1 MDLFDVG
8 NAYLE
13 RGIDEKSMNTLFLRI
28 FLWLWLAMVAVA
40 VVLVLTSPFFTRS
53 RSRVEHW
60 QEGAE
65 SQARKRVDWVADRI
79 GETGAIESRGGRG
92 GGRGRHPTEIFVFDG
107 GGREVMGRPAPEPA
121 RDLARRVAEGGEE
134 ETERR
139 GGLHL
144 VARPVSDPEGKTFVV
159 VGALHR
165 PPRAVDL
172 LEPGALWLRLA
183 VLALVVGALSFWLAR
198 YLSAPVG
205 SLRRATQRLSA
216 GDLSAR
222 VGEPVD
228 RRSDEIGGLARD
240 FDEMA
245 ERLESLLGSQRRL
258 LRDVSHELRSP
269 LARLR
274 VALELARDRAGKA
287 AGDPL
292 DRIDREAGR
301 LDTLIGQ
308 LLLLERLEAG
318 EPETEVVAFDLTA
331 LLSEVVDDASFEA
344 APAGREVRL
353 GSYPPCPMLGHPGLM
368 RSAFDNVIRN
378 AIRHTPEG
386 SGIEIELQVEGTKT
400 SVSIRD
406 HGEGVPDGHLET
418 LFEPFARVADA
429 RERTTGGAGLGLAI
443 TRRAVEIHGGTVS
456 ARNHPDG
463 GLEISIRLP
472 SSAT

>member
-1 MDLFDVG
+1 M
-8 NAYLE
+8 
-13 RGIDEKSMNTLFLRI
+13 SLFLRI
-28 FLWLWLAMVAVA
+28 FLWFWLAMVAVA

-65 SQARKRVDWVADRI
+65 SLTRKRVDWVAERI
-79 GETGAIESRGGRG
+79 GETGAIEGRRRHG
-92 GGRGRHPTEIFVFDG
+92 GGPGRSPTEIFIFDG
-107 GGREVMGRPAPEPA
+107 EGREVMGRPAPEAA
-121 RDLARRVAEGGEE
+121 RELARRVAAGGEE
-134 ETERR
+134 EAERQ

-144 VARPVSDPEGKTFVV
+144 VARPVSDPEGKILVV

-165 PPRAVDL
+165 PPRPVDL
-172 LEPGALWLRLA
+172 LEPRALWTRLA

-205 SLRRATQRLSA
+205 SLRRATQRLSG

-222 VGEPVD
+222 VGGPVD

-245 ERLESLLGSQRRL
+245 ERLEILLGSQRRL
-258 LRDVSHELRSP
+258 LGDVSHELRSP

-274 VALELARDRAGKA
+274 VALELARDRAGEA

-292 DRIDREAGR
+292 DRIDREAAR
-301 LDTLIGQ
+301 LDELIDR
-308 LLLLERLEAG
+308 LLLLERLEVG
-318 EPETEVVAFDLTA
+318 EPETEVVDFDLAA

-344 APAGREVRL
+344 AAAGREVRL
-353 GSYPPCPMLGHPGLM
+353 DRWPPCPMRGHPDLI

-386 SGIEIELQVEGTKT
+386 SEVEVEAHAEGGAAT
-400 SVSIRD
+400 VSIRD
-406 HGEGVPDGHLET
+406 HGPGVPEEHLEA
-418 LFEPFARVADA
+418 LFEPFTRVADA

-456 ARNHPDG
+456 ARNNPG
-463 GLEISIRLP
+463 GGFEVVIHLP
-472 SSAT
+472 STRA

>member
-1 MDLFDVG
+1 M
-8 NAYLE
+8 
-13 RGIDEKSMNTLFLRI
+13 SLFLRI

-65 SQARKRVDWVADRI
+65 SLARERVDWVADRI
-79 GETGAIESRGGRG
+79 GETGTIEGRG
-92 GGRGRHPTEIFVFDG
+92 RRSGGRGRHPTEIFIFDG
-107 GGREVMGRPAPEPA
+107 EGREVMGRPAPKPA
-121 RDLARRVAEGGEE
+121 RDLARRVAAGGEE
-134 ETERR
+134 EAERR

-144 VARPVSDPEGKTFVV
+144 VARPVSDPEGKRLVV
-159 VGALHR
+159 VGALNR

-172 LEPGALWLRLA
+172 LEPRALWLRLA
-183 VLALVVGALSFWLAR
+183 ILALVVGALSFWLAR

-205 SLRRATQRLSA
+205 SLRRATQRLSG

-222 VGEPVD
+222 VGGPVD

-269 LARLR
+269 LARLQ
-274 VALELARDRAGKA
+274 VALELARDRAGSA

-292 DRIDREAGR
+292 DRIEREAGR
-301 LDTLIGQ
+301 LDSLIGQ
-308 LLLLERLEAG
+308 LLLLERLETG
-318 EPETEVVAFDLTA
+318 EPETEVVDFDLTE
-331 LLSEVVDDASFEA
+331 LLSEVIDDASFEA

-386 SGIEIELQVEGTKT
+386 SEVEIELQVEGNKA

-418 LFEPFARVADA
+418 LFEPFARVAGA

-443 TRRAVEIHGGTVS
+443 TRRAVEFHGGTVTAS
-456 ARNHPDG
+456 NHSDG
-463 GLEISIRLP
+463 GLEVVIHLP
-472 SSAT
+472 VNGDNV

>member
-1 MDLFDVG
+1 ME
-8 NAYLE
+8 NP
-13 RGIDEKSMNTLFLRI
+13 KSEIRNPKLCDPMNTLFLRI
-28 FLWLWLAMVAVA
+28 FLWFWLAMVVVA

-65 SQARKRVDWVADRI
+65 SLARKRVDWVADRI
-79 GETGAIESRGGRG
+79 DETGAIEGRGGHG
-92 GGRGRHPTEIFVFDG
+92 GGRGRHLTEIFIFDG
-107 GGREVMGRPAPEPA
+107 EGREVMGRPAPEPA
-121 RDLARRVAEGGEE
+121 RDLARRVAAGGEE
-134 ETERR
+134 EAERR

-144 VARPVSDPEGKTFVV
+144 VARPVSDPEGKTLVV

-172 LEPGALWLRLA
+172 LEPRALWLRLA

-274 VALELARDRAGKA
+274 VALELARDRAGKG

-318 EPETEVVAFDLTA
+318 EPETEVAAFDLTA

-344 APAGREVRL
+344 APAGRVVRL
-353 GSYPPCPMLGHPGLM
+353 GSYPPCSMLGHPGLM

-386 SGIEIELQVEGTKT
+386 SEVEIELQVEGTKA

-443 TRRAVEIHGGTVS
+443 TRRAVEIHGGTVT

-463 GLEISIRLP
+463 GLEVAIHLP
-472 SSAT
+472 STST